1 MEINLGRKSDEK
13 TSGRR
18 DGMTLDIQGG
28 LWTFEK
34 VQLLNENF
42 PGTFLG
48 FETDSHSKYFCPREL

>member
-1 MEINLGRKSDEK
+1 MKKQVAAEMEW
-13 TSGRR
+13 
-18 DGMTLDIQGG
+18 